1 MSKRCDKGSKAFAKV
16 TIIRIEGKRGGKK
29 REESRQNFN
38 FDALK
43 AGSKFP
49 EESPDAGL
57 PRLSR
62 ANDSARWQPRC
73 RAKSVGQRYS
83 SYASTQESCPRERER
98 EREEEQ
104 AGALRET
111 TVKPRPG
118 GKAQDSRTLRALTT
132 AERPG

>member
-62 ANDSARWQPRC
+62 A
-73 RAKSVGQRYS
+73 
-83 SYASTQESCPRERER
+83 ERER
-98 EREEEQ
+98 ERKRERGRASRRTKRNNRKATSGRQ
-104 AGALRET
+104 GAGF
-111 TVKPRPG
+111 
-118 GKAQDSRTLRALTT
+118 
-132 AERPG
+132 